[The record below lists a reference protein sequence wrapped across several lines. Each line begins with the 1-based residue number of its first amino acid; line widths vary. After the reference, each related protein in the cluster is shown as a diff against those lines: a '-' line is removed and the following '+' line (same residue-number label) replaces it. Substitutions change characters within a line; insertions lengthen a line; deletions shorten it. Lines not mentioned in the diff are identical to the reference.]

1 MKSRLEAALGRSL
14 ANGVRRWRPRWYHRP
29 MFKFR
34 GPSVAQAP
42 VPEPTATSIPPEDD
56 QVRTRYLRRERFL
69 VCDAVADFVS
79 LNERFT
85 ILEGGA
91 ADSFSDTR
99 WQAFDPARK
108 RLYGFEPNREECDA
122 LNAKSR
128 EMGLDYRFYPIGLWR
143 EPCRLPLY
151 ENKSGGGTSFYRQDT
166 ALTDRWKFESSTV
179 TRLAKDTFYPTG
191 TSEWDLTTID
201 KWAAETGV
209 SDIDFLKLNVQGAE
223 LDILQGAT
231 SILDNVIG
239 MQVEV
244 AFVVSYRD
252 RPMFADVDKF
262 LRSKGFTFFELI
274 GHHCIGR
281 ADSPITA
288 QQAPG
293 LYGLYGQMIEA
304 HGVYFRDPI
313 DMLNQGQRIDH
324 LTTAKLLKLAGFAE
338 MYGQHEF
345 CFELLRWLSR
355 RDPKID
361 AMTQRCLETY
371 RHYVGGWTG
380 VGS

>member
-1 MKSRLEAALGRSL
+1 MLNFTRRAAAHALRT
-14 ANGVRRWRPRWYHRP
+14 A
-29 MFKFR
+29 
-34 GPSVAQAP
+34 AQIIAP
-42 VPEPTATSIPPEDD
+42 KPAAPPIQQEDD
-56 QVRTRYLRRERFL
+56 TIRMRYLRRERFL
-69 VCDAVADFVS
+69 VCDAVAE
-79 LNERFT
+79 LLPANEPFT

-91 ADSFSDTR
+91 GDSFRDPR
-99 WQAFDPARK
+99 WQAFDPERK

-143 EPCRLPLY
+143 ETCRLPLY
-151 ENKSGGGTSFYRQDT
+151 ENKSWGGTSFYRQNT

-223 LDILQGAT
+223 FDILQGAT

-239 MQVEV
+239 LQVEV
-244 AFVVSYRD
+244 AFVVSYHD

-288 QQAPG
+288 QQSPG
-293 LYGLYGQMIEA
+293 LNGLYGQMIEA

-313 DMLNQGQRIDH
+313 DMVNQGLRIDH
-324 LTTAKLLKLAGFAE
+324 LTIPKLLKLAGFAE

-345 CFELLRWLSR
+345 CFELLRWLSA
-355 RDPKID
+355 RDPKI
-361 AMTQRCLETY
+361 AEMTQRCLETY
-371 RHYVGGWTG
+371 RHNFGGWTG
-380 VGS
+380 AGA